1 MNANLRPSRRDLLVA
16 GAALAALAAVAP
28 VSAEIARL
36 QLLAPANPG
45 SGWDQT
51 ARAVQAALQQEGLVS
66 AVEVTNVAGA
76 AGTIGL
82 AQFITGKRGRGDALL
97 LSGLA
102 MVAGILTNQSP
113 VTLDDVTPLARL
125 IGEYE
130 LIVVPAASPYETMQD
145 LVAKLKAD
153 PGSVSW
159 GAGSIGSADH
169 ILAGQVAKA
178 IGVDPAKINFIVF
191 SGGGEVLAALLGSH
205 VTLGLSGV
213 EEFRAQIEAGKVRG
227 LAVSADERL
236 PGLDVPTLKEQG
248 IDVSLVNW
256 RGLMAPPRI
265 PPKISRCSPTSSTAW

>member
-1 MNANLRPSRRDLLVA
+1 M
-16 GAALAALAAVAP
+16 
-28 VSAEIARL
+28 
-36 QLLAPANPG
+36 
-45 SGWDQT
+45 
-51 ARAVQAALQQEGLVS
+51 S

-191 SGGGEVLAALLGSH
+191 SGGGKVLAALWSSRTAHWALAASRS
-205 VTLGLSGV
+205 SG
-213 EEFRAQIEAGKVRG
+213 RRLKAGKVRG
-227 LAVSADERL
+227 LAVSADKQL

-256 RGLMAPPRI
+256 RGLMARRRSTDLEVFSDI
-265 PPKISRCSPTSSTAW
+265 VDRMVKSPTGKTR